1 MPPRRYSAFQ
11 AAELVALNPDSDT
24 ELTGGEFDWNDKEIV
39 LEGADVDANFD
50 VNVDVAGDIEAA
62 PPDAA
67 GFGGTGEDVVGWDDD
82 GDSDGADMATS
93 EKSQVPFVESLQGND
108 DESEGDNF
116 QLSDF
121 FDFCVL
127 KLVFSD
133 FHIAFRLF

>member
-24 ELTGGEFDWNDKEIV
+24 EPTGGEFDWDDGEIV

-50 VNVDVAGDIEAA
+50 VNVDVGGDIEAA

-67 GFGGTGEDVVGWDDD
+67 GFGGAGEDVVGSDGDGD

-93 EKSQVPFVESLQGND
+93 EKSHVPFVEVLQGND
-108 DESEGDNF
+108 DGSEGENF

-121 FDFCVL
+121 FFDF
-127 KLVFSD
+127 FD
-133 FHIAFRLF
+133 FFGRRHLI